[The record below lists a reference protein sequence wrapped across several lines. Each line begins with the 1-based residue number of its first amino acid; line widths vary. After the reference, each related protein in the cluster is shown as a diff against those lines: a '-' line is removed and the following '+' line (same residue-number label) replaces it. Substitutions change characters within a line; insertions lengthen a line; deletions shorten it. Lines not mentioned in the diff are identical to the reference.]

1 MIPEVLKQRKIV
13 LVEDD
18 IIMPVLIENVLEAEK
33 LNYEL
38 IRASTA
44 SYALQMI
51 EEDKNEICLII
62 LDLKV
67 RGKITGIDFLKQ
79 IKEIPEISC
88 IPIMIFSG
96 EDRLIQEAKKYHPKK
111 IYRKPFHYPTFCAA
125 LLELGLECEEV

>member
-1 MIPEVLKQRKIV
+1 MISKILNQRKIV
-13 LVEDD
+13 IVEDD

-51 EEDKNEICLII
+51 EEGKDEICLII

-67 RGKITGIDFLKQ
+67 RGKVTGIDFLKQ
-79 IKEIPEISC
+79 IQEISEISR

-96 EDRLIQEAKKYHPKK
+96 EDSLIQEAKKYHPKK
-111 IYRKPFHYPTFCAA
+111 IYRKPFHYQSFCAA
-125 LLELGLECEEV
+125 LLEVGLEPEDV